1 MYTHASLRV
10 TREKARECERGRS
23 RGQVSCR
30 KQSNQEQSNQARSS
44 QEQGTQSH
52 PTATR
57 SYPRP
62 RCPHAA
68 PPSAQAT
75 RGSSPQQRGSTER
88 QLHRLRTHGLHTVS
102 QDALS
107 RRYTPL
113 ASTPSHSLSARAAA
127 ARTPTPTCGNPAMQG
142 LDAAAPSPRPRRLR
156 AHPNARHATA
166 RPGPAHAA
174 APAAACARPAPHS
187 PATKSM
193 AHRGPFLTT
202 VFTTAISP
210 SLALQ
215 HLEKAHDPALFL
227 GPCFGLVLTFNFR

>member
-10 TREKARECERGRS
+10 TRERARESERGRA

-44 QEQGTQSH
+44 QEQSTQSH

-62 RCPHAA
+62 RRPHAA

-88 QLHRLRTHGLHTVS
+88 QLHRLRTHSLHTVS

-107 RRYTPL
+107 RRYTPR
-113 ASTPSHSLSARAAA
+113 AATPSHPLFARAAA
-127 ARTPTPTCGNPAMQG
+127 ERTPTLTCGNPAMQG
-142 LDAAAPSPRPRRLR
+142 LDEAAPSPRQRRHR
-156 AHPNARHATA
+156 AHPNA
-166 RPGPAHAA
+166 
-174 APAAACARPAPHS
+174 
-187 PATKSM
+187 
-193 AHRGPFLTT
+193 
-202 VFTTAISP
+202 
-210 SLALQ
+210 
-215 HLEKAHDPALFL
+215 
-227 GPCFGLVLTFNFR
+227 